1 MNENEI
7 ILYADGKDVK
17 VTSREFIVDSARY
30 LLKSINNVSLHFVK
44 HYKYPPFTLI
54 IIGILSVITGITS
67 LFHNFHIE
75 EMYIG
80 NLLITTNR
88 LLMIIGSILL
98 LLGLL
103 WLSILHNEYVVIIS
117 TEDGL
122 RNPISGRKKD
132 EVIKIVSALT
142 NAINNIRKNNNNL

>member
-1 MNENEI
+1 MIDEEL
-7 ILYADGKDVK
+7 ILYSNGKNVI

-44 HYKYPPFTLI
+44 HYKYPPLTFI
-54 IIGILSVITGITS
+54 IAGILSIITGVAG
-67 LFHNFHIE
+67 LFHNVQLE

-80 NLLITTNR
+80 NILITTDR
-88 LLMIIGSILL
+88 LLIIIGGIIL

-117 TEDGL
+117 TEDGV
-122 RNPISGRKKD
+122 RNPISGRKKE
-132 EVIKIVSALT
+132 EVVKIVAALT
-142 NAINNIRKNNNNL
+142 NAVNNFRKNNNL